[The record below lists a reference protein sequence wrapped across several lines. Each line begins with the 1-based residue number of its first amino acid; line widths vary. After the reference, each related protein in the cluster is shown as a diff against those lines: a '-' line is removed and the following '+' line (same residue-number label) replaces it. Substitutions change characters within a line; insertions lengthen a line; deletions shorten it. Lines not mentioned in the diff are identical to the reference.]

1 MAPNQD
7 YFQDEEFYFLIEI
20 FLHYFYFL
28 NFNHMLLFFFT
39 ILKLHFYVKY
49 WFEILNSSY

>member
-28 NFNHMLLFFFT
+28 NFNHMLLFFFYNFKVT
-39 ILKLHFYVKY
+39 FLCKIL
-49 WFEILNSSY
+49 I

>member
-7 YFQDEEFYFLIEI
+7 YFQDEEFYFLIKI

-28 NFNHMLLFFFT
+28 NFNHILLFFT
-39 ILKLHFYVKY
+39 ILTVTFLCK
-49 WFEILNSSY
+49 ILI